1 MIQSKLQ
8 RFLPRRTRQATTER
22 KQMKTLYELE
32 QESTDGF
39 RNPENNSN
47 DNFELISSM
56 KTLDE
61 LEAESTDGFRNP
73 ENN

>member
-1 MIQSKLQ
+1 
-8 RFLPRRTRQATTER
+8 
-22 KQMKTLYELE
+22 MKTLYELE

-39 RNPENNSN
+39 YNENNN
-47 DNFELISSM
+47 DNFDLISSM
-56 KTLDE
+56 KTLGE